1 MILWLNYGT
10 CNGISL
16 PSCHYQ
22 IPLRS
27 KRTWQLSYPSV
38 GPSSSGSPLQVRGS
52 KSGSESKSGKSSK
65 SESPRSRSGNVSC
78 ITGIDKLAG
87 LRAIS
92 EPQRS
97 KLVGEILHQCGS
109 SCAM

>member
-27 KRTWQLSYPSV
+27 KRTLQLSYPSV

-52 KSGSESKSGKSSK
+52 KSGSESKS
-65 SESPRSRSGNVSC
+65 ESPRSRSGNVSC
-78 ITGIDKLAG
+78 ITGIDKSAG
-87 LRAIS
+87 LHAIS

-97 KLVGEILHQCGS
+97 KLVGEILHQCSS